1 MKKYGML
8 AIAAI
13 FMFSMAIMAQDPTP
27 PQGQNGPRREF
38 NQNGRTQATPQVRAE
53 RLAKQLSLTDDQKAQ
68 VQAMYEKQDANRAK
82 AQTEVKKSREE
93 MKAQFEAD
101 RKAQDEELAKII
113 GSEKFQ
119 QFQAARAERMK
130 RMQNREGNP
139 SPAPGDTK

>member
-68 VQAMYEKQDANRAK
+68 VQAMYEKQDANRA
-82 AQTEVKKSREE
+82 
-93 MKAQFEAD
+93 
-101 RKAQDEELAKII
+101 
-113 GSEKFQ
+113 
-119 QFQAARAERMK
+119 
-130 RMQNREGNP
+130 
-139 SPAPGDTK
+139 